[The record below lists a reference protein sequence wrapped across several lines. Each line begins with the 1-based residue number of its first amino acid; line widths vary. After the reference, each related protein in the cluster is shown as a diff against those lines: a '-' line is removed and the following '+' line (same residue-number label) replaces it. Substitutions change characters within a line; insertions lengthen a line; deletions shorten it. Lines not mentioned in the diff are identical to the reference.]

1 MFKISSKVILA
12 FFLAIAASADGHSL
26 KAESDV
32 LENEFVVDDGIQR
45 NLGGNK
51 AANWGLDRIDERELD
66 PLDGCYDP
74 YKGLDGT
81 GITVYVIDSGIRTR
95 HQEFEGRASWGRIL
109 GNPRWKKDCNGHG
122 THVAGIIG
130 GKTYGVAPKVN
141 LVAVKILNCDNEF
154 DDEGFDDIMEA
165 FKWIKE
171 RAVPDKSV
179 VNMSWG
185 WSKNET
191 INKEVNEMVTDHGI
205 VMVASARNYR
215 TDDATRRHEHSDED
229 GEYDADRQACRHSPA
244 SATEAITVGATDEN
258 DNMMDIRLGGGRRK
272 SSSWGSCVDIW
283 APGDGIR
290 SAFPTNSWNSGPRSG
305 YSVTQSNTKTIE
317 GFGTSMATPFVA
329 GAAALLLQDGYK
341 AIDVKQ
347 KLLDMATPGKLK
359 GIGDNLKD
367 NKGNDVSSPNL
378 MLYIGDGVANTCSRR
393 RTEEFLRGSK

>member
-12 FFLAIAASADGHSL
+12 FFLAIAASTDGHSTL
-26 KAESDV
+26 NAESDVV
-32 LENEFVVDDGIQR
+32 LENEFVVVEDDGVQR
-45 NLGGNK
+45 NLGGGNK
-51 AANWGLDRIDERELD
+51 AANWGLDRIDERKLD

-95 HQEFEGRASWGRIL
+95 HEEFEGRASWGRIL
-109 GNPRWKKDCNGHG
+109 TNPRKKLDCSGHG

-141 LVAVKILNCDNEF
+141 LVAVKVLNCDNGF
-154 DDEGFDDIMEA
+154 DDNGGFDDIMQA

-191 INKEVNEMVTDHGI
+191 MNKEVNEMATDHGI

-215 TDDATRRHEHSDED
+215 SDDPKDPDE
-229 GEYDADRQACRHSPA
+229 GGVYDVDRQACSWSPA
-244 SATEAITVGATDEN
+244 SATKAITVGATMEN
-258 DNMMDIRLGGGRRK
+258 DNMLDKKRR
-272 SSSWGSCVDIW
+272 SSNWGSCVDIW
-283 APGDGIR
+283 APGNDIM
-290 SAFPTNSWNSGPRSG
+290 SAFPNLDWSWGRKFG
-305 YSVTQSNTKTIE
+305 YDYVSQSDTWAIV
-317 GFGTSMATPFVA
+317 GSGTSMATPFVA

-341 AIDVKQ
+341 AIEVKQ
-347 KLLDMATPGKLK
+347 KLLDMATPGQLK
-359 GIGDNLKD
+359 GIGDKLKD
-367 NKGNDVSSPNL
+367 TNGNDVSSPNL
-378 MLYIGDGVANTCSRR
+378 MLYIGDGVANTCNRR